1 MIWPPHW
8 SNSMRRIIGLIIWIL
23 IIASL
28 AHVLASQE
36 GVTRIDWLGWR
47 IETHTSLLVAALLF
61 LIWLVMILDR
71 VLSFIANVPH
81 RISGGFS
88 SRRGKLGRRA
98 LALGMAAAAAGE
110 GREAMKHARK
120 SVHYLGHDVMTDLLM
135 AQASSLSGDTQ
146 SARRY
151 FHALTTH
158 PDTAYYGHIGHMR
171 LALEAGD
178 EQDALTAGREA
189 LALKPRSASI
199 ANALF
204 VLEAKAGEWDRA
216 EAALNIARHH
226 QSPVQS
232 EQSKEAEAIILLEK
246 AKSAESE
253 KSRQKLLGRSII
265 AKPDFLPAI
274 LAQSD
279 LFLANQQT
287 RKATALLEKHFLHA
301 PHPATAELL
310 MQHWSGNSARKLV
323 RLITLT
329 EKGGQQKEA
338 LLATAKVAFDQELWG
353 EANRLVHLIPETD
366 RDARVWQLLADLA
379 EHHTDNDDKDK
390 PDSSQMLRHAALAP
404 RQPEW
409 RCHNCHSQLSDWH
422 AICPQCQS
430 FASIKWQ

>member
-1 MIWPPHW
+1 
-8 SNSMRRIIGLIIWIL
+8 MRRIIGLIIWIL

-81 RISGGFS
+81 QISGGFS

-146 SARRY
+146 SARIFMLLPPIPIRPIM
-151 FHALTTH
+151 AISG
-158 PDTAYYGHIGHMR
+158 YG

-199 ANALF
+199 ANAFLCLRPKPENGTGPT
-204 VLEAKAGEWDRA
+204 V
-216 EAALNIARHH
+216 LNIARHH

-246 AKSAESE
+246 ARSAESE
-253 KSRQKLLGRSII
+253 KSRQKLLGRSIK

-310 MQHWSGNSARKLV
+310 MQHWSGNSARKLA

-338 LLATAKVAFDQELWG
+338 LQRQASLYAFL
-353 EANRLVHLIPETD
+353 
-366 RDARVWQLLADLA
+366 
-379 EHHTDNDDKDK
+379 
-390 PDSSQMLRHAALAP
+390 
-404 RQPEW
+404 
-409 RCHNCHSQLSDWH
+409 
-422 AICPQCQS
+422 
-430 FASIKWQ
+430 FASPASQCVSPLPERPEHALSWQ

>member
-1 MIWPPHW
+1 
-8 SNSMRRIIGLIIWIL
+8 MRRIIGLIIWIL

-28 AHVLASQE
+28 AHVLAAQE
-36 GVTRIDWLGWR
+36 GTTRIDWLGWR
-47 IETHTSLLVAALLF
+47 IETHTSLLVAGMLF
-61 LIWLVMILDR
+61 LIWMIMVLDR
-71 VLSFIANVPH
+71 LLSFVANIPH

-88 SRRGKLGRRA
+88 SRRGKQGRRA

-110 GREAMKHARK
+110 GIEAMKHARK

-135 AQASSLSGDTQ
+135 AQASSLSGDRQ

-178 EQDALTAGREA
+178 EQEALTAGRAA

-204 VLEAKAGEWDRA
+204 VLEAKAEHWDNA
-216 EAALNIARHH
+216 EAVLKIARHR
-226 QSPVQS
+226 QSPDQTA
-232 EQSKEAEAIILLEK
+232 QSKDAEAIILLEK
-246 AKSAESE
+246 AKTAQSE
-253 KSRQKLLGRSII
+253 KARQQLLSRSLK
-265 AKPDFLPAI
+265 ANPDFLPAI

-279 LFLANQQT
+279 LYLANQQT

-301 PHPATAELL
+301 PHPATADLL
-310 MQHWSGNSARKLV
+310 MQNWSGNSARKLS
-323 RLITLT
+323 RLIKLT
-329 EKGGQQKEA
+329 DKGGQQKEA
-338 LLATAKVAFDQELWG
+338 VLATARVAFDQQLWG
-353 EANRLVHLIPETD
+353 EADRLVHLIPETE

-379 EHHTDNDDKDK
+379 EQTADDEGDIAGDK
-390 PDSSQMLRHAALAP
+390 PDSGQMLRYAATAP

-409 RCHNCHSQLSDWH
+409 RCQSCYSQLSEWD